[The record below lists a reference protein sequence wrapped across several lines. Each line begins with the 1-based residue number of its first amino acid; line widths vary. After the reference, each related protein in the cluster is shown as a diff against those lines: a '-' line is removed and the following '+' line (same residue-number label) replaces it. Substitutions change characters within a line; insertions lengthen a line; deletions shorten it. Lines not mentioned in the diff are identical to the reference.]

1 MQPLSAA
8 LIVAIDGPSGVGKST
23 ASKLVARALG
33 IPHIDT
39 GAMYRAIGLAAK
51 RAGVSTRDEAALE
64 ALANGVRI
72 DFIPGES
79 GRVLLDG
86 EDVSSLIRTPEISMA
101 ASNVSAVPAV
111 RRVLVRLQQQLGRK
125 NGGVLEGRDIG
136 TKVFPETPHK
146 FFLTARPEVRAER
159 RYREL
164 LAKGATADLDTVLA
178 ETITRDQQDSTR
190 VDSPLTYDPT
200 YTLIDTSDL
209 TVDEVVRKIVATINP
224 TTHDVRATT

>member
-1 MQPLSAA
+1 MALT

-23 ASKLVARALG
+23 ASKLVARALD

-64 ALANGVRI
+64 TLANGVRI

-79 GRVLLDG
+79 GRVLLDR

-101 ASNVSAVPAV
+101 ASDVSAVPAV
-111 RRVLVRLQQQLGRK
+111 RRILVRLQQELGRR

-146 FFLTARPEVRAER
+146 FFLTARAGVRAGR
-159 RYREL
+159 RYDEL
-164 LAKGATADLDTVLA
+164 KAKGVPADLATVLA
-178 ETITRDQQDSTR
+178 ETEARDQQDSTR
-190 VDSPLTYDPT
+190 ADSPLTFDDS
-200 YTLIDTSDL
+200 YTVVDTSDL
-209 TVDEVVRKIVATINP
+209 TIDEVVQRIVER
-224 TTHDVRATT
+224 VRREA

>member
-1 MQPLSAA
+1 VNAP

-23 ASKLVARALG
+23 ASKLVARALD

-64 ALANGVRI
+64 TLANGVRI

-101 ASNVSAVPAV
+101 ASDVSAVPAV
-111 RRVLVRLQQQLGRK
+111 RRVLVRLQQELGRR

-146 FFLTARPEVRAER
+146 FFLTARAEVRARR
-159 RYREL
+159 RYDEL
-164 LAKGATADLDTVLA
+164 KAKGTAVDLATVLA
-178 ETITRDQQDSTR
+178 ETEARDAQDSTR
-190 VDSPLTYDPT
+190 ADSPLTFDDSYVVV
-200 YTLIDTSDL
+200 DTSDL
-209 TVDEVVRKIVATINP
+209 TIDEVVETIVER
-224 TTHDVRATT
+224 VRES